1 MVVVIIAIE
10 VRRSDMFE
18 AVYGLIAPVVNPLA
32 RMRSSLLSIACRSP
46 SSRAGRAVIRFS
58 YQMDIRHNLDRRA
71 AVRDDNRLGHVR
83 MSTHPVRVA
92 LLGFGTVGRSVARI
106 LLERRPTGIRLT
118 HVFNRRV
125 ARKRE
130 DWVPPDVHWTEDI
143 DEIFAS
149 EATHI
154 IEVIGGREPAGAW
167 VRRALESGR
176 SVVTANKQL
185 IAYDGPELMAL
196 AARCRQHLR
205 FEAAVGGGIPVIG
218 ALREG
223 IAGDCLER
231 IAGILNGTCNY
242 ILSSME
248 AEGAS
253 FADALAR
260 AQALGY
266 AEADPTDDVEGYDA
280 RAKLAILC
288 AVGLRR
294 HVPPDR
300 IACRPITVVE
310 AVDFEY
316 ANELGCTI
324 RQISQASLDGSR
336 VIASVRP
343 SLVDRRSPLARVEG
357 SQNIIVARGHY
368 GGDTVYAGAGA
379 GGGPTSVAV
388 VSDLLAIAGREPN
401 ASASVPPPAAAV
413 DPEFV
418 TAHYLRFVVRDKPGI
433 LAAIARITAA
443 HAINIDAVL
452 QRPAPS
458 KDALPFVVTVE
469 PCPPA
474 TLAAALEEIERL
486 DFHVRTPVD
495 LPLLRNG
502 AAS

>member
-1 MVVVIIAIE
+1 
-10 VRRSDMFE
+10 
-18 AVYGLIAPVVNPLA
+18 
-32 RMRSSLLSIACRSP
+32 
-46 SSRAGRAVIRFS
+46 
-58 YQMDIRHNLDRRA
+58 
-71 AVRDDNRLGHVR
+71 

-106 LLERRPTGIRLT
+106 LVERRPAGLRLT
-118 HVFNRRV
+118 HVFNRHV

-130 DWVPPDVHWTEDI
+130 DWVPADVRWTEDI
-143 DEIFAS
+143 EEIFAS
-149 EATHI
+149 DAELLV
-154 IEVIGGREPAGAW
+154 ELIGGREPAGAW

-185 IAYDGPELMAL
+185 IAHEGPDLLRVAS
-196 AARCRQHLR
+196 ACRRHLR

-231 IAGILNGTCNY
+231 VAGILNGTCNY

-248 AEGAS
+248 ADGAT

-260 AQALGY
+260 AQALGF

-288 AVGLRR
+288 AVALRQ
-294 HVPPDR
+294 HVPPAD

-316 ANELGCTI
+316 ASELGCTI
-324 RQISQASLDGSR
+324 RQISQAALDGSR
-336 VIASVRP
+336 VVASVRP

-357 SQNIIVARGHY
+357 SQNLIVARGRY
-368 GGDTVYAGAGA
+368 GGDTVYSGAGA

-388 VSDLLAIAGREPN
+388 VSDLLAVAGLE
-401 ASASVPPPAAAV
+401 AGCFAAV
-413 DPEFV
+413 LPGAPSRVDSEFV
-418 TAHYLRFVVRDKPGI
+418 TAHYLRFVVRDRPGI
-433 LAAIARITAA
+433 LAAIARIMAG
-443 HAINIDAVL
+443 HGINIDAVL

-458 KDALPFVVTVE
+458 KDALPFVVTAE

-474 TLAAALEEIERL
+474 TLAAALDEITGL
-486 DFHVRTPVD
+486 DFHVQAPVD

-502 AAS
+502 AAA